1 MTPIVD
7 IGANL
12 TNRAFARDRDQ
23 VIARAFAAGVGTIVV
38 TGTTVSASRDALALA
53 RTRPGR
59 LFATAGVHPHHASEV
74 DEIVVAE
81 LRALQSEPEIVA
93 VGECGLDFDR
103 NYSPQADQRLAFAAQ
118 LALACELGR
127 PVFLHERSAHGD
139 FLAIL
144 REHRPALPRG
154 VVHCFTGTGDELD
167 AYLAL
172 DMHIGIT
179 GWICDDRRGAHLREL
194 VARIPANRLMIET
207 DSPYLLPR
215 DLKPMPKNR
224 RNEPGLLPHVLR
236 AVASARGESVEDV
249 AASTT
254 AASLAFF
261 GLDTTSR

>member
-12 TNRAFARDRDQ
+12 TNRVFAGDLEH

-38 TGTTVSASRDALALA
+38 TGTTVAASRDALALA

-59 LFATAGVHPHHASEV
+59 LFATAGVHPHHASDV
-74 DEIVVAE
+74 DETVIAE
-81 LRALQSEPEIVA
+81 LRALQAEPEIVA
-93 VGECGLDFDR
+93 VGECGLDYDR
-103 NYSPQADQRLAFAAQ
+103 NYSPPADQRLAFAAQ
-118 LALACELGR
+118 LALACEVGR
-127 PVFLHERSAHGD
+127 PVFLHERSAHTD

-144 REHRPALPRG
+144 REHRPSLPRG

-179 GWICDDRRGAHLREL
+179 GWICDDRRGTHLREL

-236 AVASARGESVEDV
+236 AVATARAEPIEDV
-249 AASTT
+249 ATNT
-254 AASLAFF
+254 AAASRAFF
-261 GLDTTSR
+261 AI